1 MPHSIK
7 FLLSDE
13 QAKKRLARLD
23 GKVRSGR
30 GNKCVI
36 HVEVPQTALEW
47 PLDHR
52 NMIEFDA
59 ISPTTAMKL
68 GKRWLSHHGAK
79 TFAIRRIRDD
89 GSLSAPLGIY
99 DAIDFMEEG
108 EVW

>member
-1 MPHSIK
+1 MPHSIS

-13 QAKKRLARLD
+13 AAKMRLARLD
-23 GKVRSGR
+23 GKVKARR

-36 HVEVPQTALEW
+36 HVEVEPTIDG

-52 NMIEFDA
+52 NAMLEFDA
-59 ISPTTAMKL
+59 ISPTSAMKI

-79 TFAIRRIRDD
+79 TFAIRRIMDD

-99 DAIDFMEEG
+99 DAIDLMEEG